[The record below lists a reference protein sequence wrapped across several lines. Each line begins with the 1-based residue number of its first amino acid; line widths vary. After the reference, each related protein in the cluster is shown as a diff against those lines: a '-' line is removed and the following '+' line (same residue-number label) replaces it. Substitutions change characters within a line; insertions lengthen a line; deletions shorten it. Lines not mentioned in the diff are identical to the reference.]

1 MENTYENLQVG
12 DSFEFERTFSQEEV
26 DQFAALTGDDNPL
39 HVDAEYAKNTRFETT
54 VVHGV
59 FLMSIFSKILGR
71 DFPGPGCIAVNLSS
85 RFLRPVPIDSVTK
98 FEVKVA
104 EKLEKHKHV
113 KIKGYAYVN
122 GKMAMGCEATLIP
135 PAPSEAS

>member
-1 MENTYENLQVG
+1 MANTYDDLQVG
-12 DSFEFERTFSQEEV
+12 DSFEFTRSFSQEEV
-26 DQFAALTGDDNPL
+26 DQFAELTGDDNPI
-39 HVDAEYAKNTRFETT
+39 HVDYEVAKESRFGTT

-59 FLMSIFSKILGR
+59 YLMSIFSKILGR
-71 DFPGPGCIAVNLSS
+71 DFPGSGCIAVNFSA
-85 RFLRPVPIDSVTK
+85 RFLRPVPVEAETR

-122 GKMAMGCEATLIP
+122 GKMAMGCESTLIP
-135 PAPSEAS
+135 PAS

>member
-1 MENTYENLQVG
+1 MENTYDKLQVG
-12 DSFEFERTFSQEEV
+12 DSFEFTRSFTQEQV
-26 DQFAALTGDDNPL
+26 DQFAELTGDDNPI
-39 HVDAEYAKNTRFETT
+39 HVDVEYAKETRFGTT

-59 FLMSIFSKILGR
+59 FLISVFSKVLGR
-71 DFPGPGCIAVNLSS
+71 DFPGPGCIAVNLSA
-85 RFLRPVPIDSVTK
+85 RFLRPVPIDTETR
-98 FEVKVA
+98 FEVRVA

-135 PAPSEAS
+135 PSPEE